1 MTYRKENVLT
11 QKQVDKLTKEQE
23 EVTGATEKLRD
34 LGGLKGKIS
43 NKITITKEHKFFTDN
58 TGMSYLHTIN

>member
-1 MTYRKENVLT
+1 MTVKENVLT

-34 LGGLKGKIS
+34 LGGLKV
-43 NKITITKEHKFFTDN
+43 KFLIRYLPLLKSINSFRQY
-58 TGMSYLHTIN
+58 GMSYLYTIN